1 MIEIIQE
8 EMSGSEEKMEL
19 PKNIRQMGAPDIGD
33 RIYIENKAYQYMHPY
48 DTDREKTVYVLL
60 GKFEAPEGKQCV
72 FVEAAICLDEIHFEG
87 DIPEWNDDSW
97 SYLYKKLK
105 HVYDNMVIVG
115 WALDIRGKIPDLT
128 VAVEQL
134 HRTYFGGTH
143 QILCLMDTI
152 EKEDAFYSM
161 KNGCLKKREGF
172 YIYYQKECK
181 EEEHEQEDALAAEPE
196 TIKIDVTCEKE
207 PPKTS
212 YRTYLEEKAK
222 KRITVPAYLVSGV
235 LFAAVCLLGYSMLT
249 NYRKMSEMEAALKQ
263 MDHINVMATEQT
275 GNIKVE
281 KIDGDILPTESK
293 ADVVSETT
301 ETQQTTEQINDPGQ
315 AETGNDQ
322 NPVSTETADV
332 PETQNA
338 EQTLSPAKQY
348 LQQGYYI
355 VQKGDSLVGIC
366 REIYQTTAMLDKI
379 CEVNGIDNP
388 DAIYEGQ
395 YLTLPN

>member
-1 MIEIIQE
+1 M
-8 EMSGSEEKMEL
+8 
-19 PKNIRQMGAPDIGD
+19 
-33 RIYIENKAYQYMHPY
+33 
-48 DTDREKTVYVLL
+48 
-60 GKFEAPEGKQCV
+60 
-72 FVEAAICLDEIHFEG
+72 
-87 DIPEWNDDSW
+87 
-97 SYLYKKLK
+97 
-105 HVYDNMVIVG
+105 
-115 WALDIRGKIPDLT
+115 
-128 VAVEQL
+128 
-134 HRTYFGGTH
+134 
-143 QILCLMDTI
+143 
-152 EKEDAFYSM
+152 
-161 KNGCLKKREGF
+161 
-172 YIYYQKECK
+172 
-181 EEEHEQEDALAAEPE
+181 AAEPE

-275 GNIKVE
+275 GSIKVE

-293 ADVVSETT
+293 ADVVPETT

-322 NPVSTETADV
+322 NPVSTEAADV
-332 PETQNA
+332 SETQNA